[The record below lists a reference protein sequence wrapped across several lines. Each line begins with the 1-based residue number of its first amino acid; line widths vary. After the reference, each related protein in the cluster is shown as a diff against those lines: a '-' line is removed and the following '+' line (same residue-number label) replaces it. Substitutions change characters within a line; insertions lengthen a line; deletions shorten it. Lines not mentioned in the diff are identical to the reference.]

1 MFLRPIVTSDDVQ
14 MKKDMTKKSD
24 LKKKN
29 MCSRVKMA
37 GKLRG
42 KTCMDWLKCLVEN
55 VTNGQE
61 CKTKPNSKI
70 I

>member
-1 MFLRPIVTSDDVQ
+1 MSKKERTLRVSAAYHDERRYSDEEIR
-14 MKKDMTKKSD
+14 

-42 KTCMDWLKCLVEN
+42 KCLVEK
-55 VTNGQE
+55 VANGQE
-61 CKTKPNSKI
+61 YKTKPNSK
-70 I
+70 